1 MNGNKS
7 HNTSWVVRGSLCQG
21 DVNPGSSLALPLP
34 SGPSLPLLPFRVSHS
49 LKQVL
54 QRIFFVEFVPQKIV
68 FRKTMTWFLYI
79 QYVCLFV
86 YLFSY
91 TYCISCVIYNIYILY
106 ITKHIYI
113 TNIYLHLF
121 LSIFVTG
128 NPKKNQSDGEIVVP
142 HTSMFFWIKGRS
154 NFGHGHSWCWIS
166 VSWTIRRSSTK
177 GTVPATFVDPPAQRH
192 HNAT

>member
-113 TNIYLHLF
+113 INIYLHLL

-128 NPKKNQSDGEIVVP
+128 NPKKNQSKLLCPTPRCFFGLRDGA
-142 HTSMFFWIKGRS
+142 TSD
-154 NFGHGHSWCWIS
+154 
-166 VSWTIRRSSTK
+166 
-177 GTVPATFVDPPAQRH
+177 TVTVGPGSRTSREYYELS
-192 HNAT
+192 